1 LWNSQ
6 DQVRWRNYFDN
17 LLEGIDKAYHNMNL
31 KIMVHSGLGEV
42 NAAIKTTGPASYRDV
57 LEKIEEYHF
66 PRKFRDMVLL
76 NAITQETTQLKDF
89 QKEAND
95 FTTLPIPAFCY
106 EENENQIKSLGKF
119 SG

>member
-1 LWNSQ
+1 
-6 DQVRWRNYFDN
+6 
-17 LLEGIDKAYHNMNL
+17 
-31 KIMVHSGLGEV
+31 MVHSGLGEV
-42 NAAIKTTGPASYRDV
+42 NAAIKVTGPASYRDV

-89 QKEAND
+89 QREAND

-106 EENENQIKSLGKF
+106 EENKNQIKSLGEF